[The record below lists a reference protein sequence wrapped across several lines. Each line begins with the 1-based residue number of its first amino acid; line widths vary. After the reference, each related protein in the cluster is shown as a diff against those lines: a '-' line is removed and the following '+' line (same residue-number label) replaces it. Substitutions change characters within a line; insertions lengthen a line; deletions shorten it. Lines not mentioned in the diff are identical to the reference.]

1 MGKLGNH
8 LIVQLKVVINMK
20 EDCKN
25 NVIKN
30 LLLNQK
36 GMALLT
42 TLIFVFLLVTFG
54 VALLTMTSNDTKLS
68 YLQRDSTKAF
78 YLAEAGVDKA
88 LWYLNTSVDD
98 GGEGLDWRTDDTDR
112 YPNGYLREP
121 YPAGSTSYYQITAVD
136 NPDPDKEEIIIT
148 SKGVVSDGNKVYGSR
163 KIKVIAKKSIS
174 PSSTL
179 HYNYALGAESIIT
192 LIGTPTV
199 VGDIHSNGTVGG
211 SENIQDING
220 EITTGGNEL
229 YPKIDFDYYKQL
241 ATTNGTYFE
250 EGSKPPEFDNGG
262 TIEGIYFIDDDVKI
276 IGNTKLTV
284 HNGTIFSSKSIYLGG
299 NAEITH
305 IKDETYDNPL
315 ALVANGDIDL
325 QGKVTT
331 QGVIQSN
338 STITIGGTDSV
349 LYAAIVADTVIL
361 HGTPSINYDP
371 NLQGEVV
378 VGTGIEIYKIISWRE
393 TY

>member
-1 MGKLGNH
+1 
-8 LIVQLKVVINMK
+8 MK
-20 EDCKN
+20 KENKK
-25 NVIKN
+25 IKDN
-30 LLLNQK
+30 KIKDLLLNQK

-42 TLIFVFLLVTFG
+42 TLIFVFIMVTFG

-68 YLQRDSTKAF
+68 TLQRDSTKAF
-78 YLAEAGVDKA
+78 YLAEAGIEKA
-88 LWYLNTSVDD
+88 LWYLNTSKDN
-98 GGEGLDWRTDDTDR
+98 GGEGLDWRTDNTEL
-112 YPNGYLREP
+112 YPEGYFQKP
-121 YPAGSTSYYQITAVD
+121 YPVASTNYYQLTVENTAEQD
-136 NPDPDKEEIIIT
+136 IIKIT

-163 KIKVIAKKSIS
+163 KIKVIAKKAIS

-179 HYNYALGAESIIT
+179 HYNYAICAESSIT
-192 LIGTPTV
+192 IIGTPAV

-276 IGNTKLTV
+276 IGDTKLTV

-315 ALVANGDIDL
+315 ALIANGDIDL

-371 NLQGEVV
+371 NLQDQVV

-393 TY
+393 IY